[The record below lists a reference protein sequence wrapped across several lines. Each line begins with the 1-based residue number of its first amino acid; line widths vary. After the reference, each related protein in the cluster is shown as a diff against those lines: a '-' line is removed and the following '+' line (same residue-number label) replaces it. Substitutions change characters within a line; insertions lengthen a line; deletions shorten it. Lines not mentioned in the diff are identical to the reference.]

1 MNPQAQQYVDDALA
15 FARENFLHTQKVNWA
30 MVRATVCELAQDAQ
44 TTTDTH
50 PAVHWMAGHLSSFL
64 EMPHTFFQEKSTPHF
79 VSQTTGEQLLF
90 EPRGERLEE
99 VIGYVW
105 IPTVEADHV
114 SGNRFYADAVHDLIE
129 QIDADNVR
137 SWIVDLRDDHGG
149 NCWPML
155 AGLSPILGNGMC
167 GMFIQSSGNHI
178 TWNIQDG
185 SSLYDS
191 EVVRSVSRTPYTLKN
206 PQPRVAVLVGPG
218 TGSAGEVVVLA
229 FRGRENTRFFGAN
242 TSGYSTANEA
252 KFFED
257 GACLIVTAAALADR
271 NGCIAVGP
279 IVPDE
284 IVPDGWNSLEL
295 ENDTCVQSAIAW
307 LKLL

>member
-1 MNPQAQQYVDDALA
+1 MNPQSQQYVDEVLE
-15 FARENFLHTQKVNWA
+15 FAQDNFLYAQKVNWSE
-30 MVRATVCELAQDAQ
+30 VRETVCGMAQDAQ

-50 PAVHWMAGHLSSFL
+50 SAVHWLAGHLSSFL
-64 EMPHTFFQEKSTPHF
+64 EMPHTFFQGKSEPHF
-79 VSQTTGEQLLF
+79 ISETTGEQILF

-99 VIGYVW
+99 SIGYVW

-114 SGNRFYADAVHDLIE
+114 SGNRLYADAVHDLIE
-129 QIDADNVR
+129 QIDTKDVL
-137 SWIVDLRDDHGG
+137 SWVVDLRDDHGG

-155 AGLSPILGNGMC
+155 AGLSPILGNGLC
-167 GMFIQSSGNHI
+167 GMFIQSSGNRI
-178 TWNIQDG
+178 TWNIRDG

-191 EVVRSVSRTPYTLKN
+191 EVVRSVARKPYTLKN
-206 PQPRVAVLVGPG
+206 PQPRVAVLIGPG

-229 FRGRENTRFFGAN
+229 FRGRDKTRFFGTN

-252 KFFED
+252 KFLED

-271 NGCIAVGP
+271 TGCIANGP

-284 IVPDGWNSLEL
+284 IIPDGWDSLEPKK
-295 ENDTCVQSAIAW
+295 DACVQSAITW
-307 LKLL
+307 LKSQ

>member
-1 MNPQAQQYVDDALA
+1 MNPQAQQYVDDVLE
-15 FARENFLHTQKVNWA
+15 FAQENFLHTHKVNWLE
-30 MVRATVCELAQDAQ
+30 MRKTICEMAKDAQ

-64 EMPHTFFQEKSTPHF
+64 EMPHTSFQAKSEPHF
-79 VSQTTGEQLLF
+79 VSETTGEQIFF

-99 VIGYVW
+99 GIGYVW

-114 SGNRFYADAVHDLIE
+114 SGNRLYADAVHDLIE
-129 QIDADNVR
+129 QIDTNKIRAWV
-137 SWIVDLRDDHGG
+137 VDLRDDHGG

-167 GMFIQSSGNHI
+167 GMFIQSNGNRI
-178 TWNIQDG
+178 LWNIQDG
-185 SSLYDS
+185 SSLYDG

-206 PQPRVAVLVGPG
+206 SQPRVAVLIGPG

-229 FRGRENTRFFGAN
+229 FRGRENTRLFGAS

-252 KFFED
+252 KFLED

-271 NGCIAVGP
+271 TGRIAEGP
-279 IVPDE
+279 IAPDE
-284 IVPDGWNSLEL
+284 IVSDGWDSL
-295 ENDTCVQSAIAW
+295 DPASDACVQTAITW
-307 LKLL
+307 LKSQ